1 MAIEVFGRVGNAI
14 DTILNW
20 FINLNGTWQFIIF
33 VIILAIIFGIWYM
46 VSRRGH
52 YS

>member
-1 MAIEVFGRVGNAI
+1 MAIEVFGKVGSAI

-20 FINLNGTWQFIIF
+20 FINLSGTWQLIIF
-33 VIILAIIFGIWYM
+33 VIILAIIGGIWYM
-46 VSRRGH
+46 VNRRGH